1 MIKNKDSLKA
11 KAKNLALK
19 NNIDSS
25 YILQTFMF
33 EALLKRIEKSN
44 YKDNF
49 IIKGGFLLS
58 SLFGVDNRA
67 TLDLDTT
74 LKGISLT
81 KENIEKII
89 DEIINIDVD
98 DNIEF
103 SIFSIK
109 DIMLEEKYSG
119 FCVHLNANFEGLK
132 KHLLIDITT
141 GDVITYRE
149 INFSYKTIFDD
160 EIINIMA
167 YNIETIVAEKF
178 EAILSKNIENTR
190 MKDYYDLYIFTSLK
204 WDKIDKEILKKAIL
218 NTCNNRESNEYLND
232 SDYYIDMICKNEFIK
247 KLWNDYKNKYSY
259 AKNISFEDTIKVIEK
274 INDVVKESV

>member
-1 MIKNKDSLKA
+1 
-11 KAKNLALK
+11 
-19 NNIDSS
+19 
-25 YILQTFMF
+25 MF

-58 SLFGVDNRA
+58 SLFGVDNRT

-109 DIMLEEKYSG
+109 DNRLEEKYSG

-259 AKNISFEDTIKVIEK
+259 AKNISFEDTIKAIEK
-274 INDVVKESV
+274 INDVVKESA

>member
-11 KAKNLALK
+11 KVKNLALK

-58 SLFGVDNRA
+58 SLFGVDNRT

-109 DIMLEEKYSG
+109 DIRLEEKYSG

>member
-11 KAKNLALK
+11 KVKNLALK

-58 SLFGVDNRA
+58 SLFGVDNRT

-103 SIFSIK
+103 SIFSLK
-109 DIMLEEKYSG
+109 DIRLEEKYSG

-160 EIINIMA
+160 EIINILA

-259 AKNISFEDTIKVIEK
+259 AKNISFENTIKAIGK
-274 INDVVKESV
+274 INDVVKESA

>member
-58 SLFGVDNRA
+58 SLFGVDNRT

-109 DIMLEEKYSG
+109 DIRLEEKYSG

-178 EAILSKNIENTR
+178 ESILSKNIENTR

-259 AKNISFEDTIKVIEK
+259 AKNIYFEDTIKAIEK
-274 INDVVKESV
+274 INDVVKESA

>member
-1 MIKNKDSLKA
+1 MIKNKESLKA
-11 KAKNLALK
+11 KVKNLALK

-58 SLFGVDNRA
+58 SLFGVDNRT

-109 DIMLEEKYSG
+109 DIRLEEKYSG

-259 AKNISFEDTIKVIEK
+259 AKNISFEDTIKAIEK
-274 INDVVKESV
+274 INDVVKESA